1 LKHKETKDPKH
12 GEATANRRSQR
23 YSEDG
28 KKDQQ
33 KKVGRKSSGETG
45 RHKMKRA
52 NSLEE
57 VSKSKLEDLTIQPYC
72 RSIGGEDRTSEVMF
86 TKSVRRQKLMGFAGE
101 QGFG

>member
-1 LKHKETKDPKH
+1 MKDLKH
-12 GEATANRRSQR
+12 GEATATRRSQR

-28 KKDQQ
+28 KKDQQQ

-57 VSKSKLEDLTIQPYC
+57 VSKSKLEDLTMQPYC
-72 RSIGGEDRTSEVMF
+72 RSIGGEDRTSEVTLF
-86 TKSVRRQKLMGFAGE
+86 NIK
-101 QGFG
+101 